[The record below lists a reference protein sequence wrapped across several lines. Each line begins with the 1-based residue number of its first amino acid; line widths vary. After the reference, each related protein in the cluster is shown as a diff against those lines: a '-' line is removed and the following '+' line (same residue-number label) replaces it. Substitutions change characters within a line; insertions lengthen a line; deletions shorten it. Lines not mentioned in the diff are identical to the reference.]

1 MTSDT
6 LLSASEA
13 ARATGKSLPTIR
25 QYLKAGKLPNAQL
38 ETKGRASVWLIPLSD
53 LQAAGLLDSVTAKP
67 ASASTATA
75 ESQEVTETLTKLR
88 EQVAAL
94 SAENR
99 QLRER
104 LTEAQ
109 EDKRDQR
116 DLLKALTL
124 QLETKETQDRRRG
137 LWGFGSR

>member
-1 MTSDT
+1 MTSDNY
-6 LLSASEA
+6 LSASEA
-13 ARATGKSLPTIR
+13 ARETGKSLPTIR
-25 QYLKAGKLPNAQL
+25 QYLKSGKLPNARL
-38 ETKGRASVWLIPLSD
+38 EQKGKASVWLIPVAD
-53 LQAAGLLDSVTAKP
+53 LHASGLFTSPAKQADPK
-67 ASASTATA
+67 
-75 ESQEVTETLTKLR
+75 SQEPSSELAELLANYR

-94 SAENR
+94 TAENR

-124 QLETKETQDRRRG
+124 QLETRETQETRRR
-137 LWGFGSR
+137 LWGFGAR